1 MSVPTRRGKRGGQ
14 RKQRAIN
21 THITPRSDETTRNK
35 PCAIQRYANLV
46 HVDLHNEATT
56 PKRNKTTTITECITD
71 HNIDILAIT
80 ETWLKK
86 NSDKPIIAAM
96 TPSGYSF
103 VNAPRTSGRGGGVG
117 VIHRDELSCKQ
128 LPPSNNVT
136 FEMIPDTVLGCHR
149 PPSSAK
155 TPRPMADFYIE
166 LEHLLTDVSLCVTP
180 TFIVG
185 DFNIKYDDESEA
197 RPLLQLLESF
207 NLVQHVKDATHTAGY
222 ILDFVISHKDLPRN
236 PYKSLSAT
244 IVHSTS
250 MFSTLTYSPP
260 VRLCRLLHQLQM

>member
-35 PCAIQRYANLV
+35 PCAIQRYTNLV

-56 PKRNKTTTITECITD
+56 PKTNISVAVINARSVRNKTTTITECITD

-103 VNAPRTSGRGGGVG
+103 VNAPRASGRGGGVG

-136 FEMIPDTVLGCHR
+136 FEMIRTQFSGATSKTFNIFTIYR

-207 NLVQHVKDATHTAGY
+207 NLVQHVKDATHTAGH
-222 ILDFVISHKDLPRN
+222 ILDLVISHKDC
-236 PYKSLSAT
+236 A
-244 IVHSTS
+244 
-250 MFSTLTYSPP
+250 F
-260 VRLCRLLHQLQM
+260 

>member
-35 PCAIQRYANLV
+35 PCAIQRYTNLV

-56 PKRNKTTTITECITD
+56 PKTNISVAVINARSVRNKTTTITECITD

-103 VNAPRTSGRGGGVG
+103 VNAPRASGRGGGVG

-128 LPPSNNVT
+128 LSPSNNVT
-136 FEMIPDTVLGCHR
+136 FEMIRTQFSGAT
-149 PPSSAK
+149 SK
-155 TPRPMADFYIE
+155 
-166 LEHLLTDVSLCVTP
+166 
-180 TFIVG
+180 
-185 DFNIKYDDESEA
+185 NI
-197 RPLLQLLESF
+197 
-207 NLVQHVKDATHTAGY
+207 
-222 ILDFVISHKDLPRN
+222 
-236 PYKSLSAT
+236 
-244 IVHSTS
+244 
-250 MFSTLTYSPP
+250 
-260 VRLCRLLHQLQM
+260 